1 VTNDQNNAA
10 ANADPEAPAA
20 TSAPATS
27 APADKPADKPADE
40 PADAPAAAPATYAGK
55 VTGGAATIAI
65 SVKGDKAIAYLCD
78 GNRTEAWLQ
87 GSARNGELVLR
98 GAGNARLTGTYD
110 ETSAEGNVNASGRR
124 FTFAVR
130 AVKPPSGLYR
140 ASANVANAQIVEGW
154 IVDGNGEV
162 TGTMTRNGVT
172 GEGATDVARVR
183 RRSGLRSHRRFD
195 AATAGAH
202 PAAALRR
209 RGEAAGPPRDRVGGR
224 GRHRRVRAAA

>member
-1 VTNDQNNAA
+1 MKHKGPILTLAAGLVLAAVLMVLNLRVTNDQNNAA

-172 GEGATDVARVR
+172 GPGTPLKLPEATTVVDGTTITASQVDPGA
-183 RRSGLRSHRRFD
+183 GL
-195 AATAGAH
+195 
-202 PAAALRR
+202 
-209 RGEAAGPPRDRVGGR
+209 
-224 GRHRRVRAAA
+224 